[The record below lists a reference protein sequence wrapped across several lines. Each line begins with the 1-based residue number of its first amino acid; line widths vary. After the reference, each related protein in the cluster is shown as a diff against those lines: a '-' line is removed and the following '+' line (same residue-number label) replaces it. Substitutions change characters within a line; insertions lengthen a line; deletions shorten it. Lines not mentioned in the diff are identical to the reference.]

1 MSKNAKMKKR
11 AKTGKKF
18 NFISVLFV
26 KDQNELPNQPIAA
39 DFDDFDHF
47 AALELIFYKNRCS
60 GHKNKGKIDFY
71 GTTTRVK
78 FFG

>member
-1 MSKNAKMKKR
+1 M
-11 AKTGKKF
+11 GKKF
-18 NFISVLFV
+18 NFVSVLFV

-47 AALELIFYKNRCS
+47 AALELIFAENRCS
-60 GHKNKGKIDFY
+60 GHKNKGKIGFC

-78 FFG
+78 FLG